1 VTLAGVVL
9 AAGRGERM
17 RPLTDTMAKPL
28 LEVGGRSLLDQALDR
43 VGQAVPLRPEAVAV
57 NAHWLAAQIVGAVA
71 GRATVSVEQPAALGT
86 AGALGKLRDWIGGRD
101 VLVVNAD
108 AWYDEPLDVRGF
120 VSPWDG
126 NRPRLMVVA
135 DAVRPDFE
143 VRWRFAGA
151 SLLPGSVA
159 QALEPSPSGLY
170 EMVWSRMPVDLVPI
184 DVTFVDCGTPA
195 DLDRARELAA
205 GAAHI
210 SPQHR
215 PS

>member
-126 NRPRLMVVA
+126 TGR
-135 DAVRPDFE
+135 
-143 VRWRFAGA
+143 G
-151 SLLPGSVA
+151 
-159 QALEPSPSGLY
+159 
-170 EMVWSRMPVDLVPI
+170 
-184 DVTFVDCGTPA
+184 
-195 DLDRARELAA
+195 
-205 GAAHI
+205 
-210 SPQHR
+210 
-215 PS
+215 